1 MRGLDMLFPMILQ
14 GLKTTIG
21 VFLITLIF
29 SLPLSIL
36 VANLRLSNNKIVRN
50 ITAGYIYIMRGTPLL
65 LQLMFIFF
73 GLPLLSD
80 FLKLDRLT
88 SIFIAFILNYAAY
101 FAEIF
106 RSGINAI
113 DLGQYEAAKV
123 LGLPKTFAF
132 RKIIFPQVMRNI
144 MPSISNEV
152 ISLIKDTSLVYILGV
167 SDILKAAKS
176 VSNTYASFTPY
187 IIVGVVYL
195 LLVAIVSRALVKLE
209 NYYGYFR

>member
-80 FLKLDRLT
+80 FLKLDRL
-88 SIFIAFILNYAAY
+88 Y
-101 FAEIF
+101 
-106 RSGINAI
+106 
-113 DLGQYEAAKV
+113 
-123 LGLPKTFAF
+123 
-132 RKIIFPQVMRNI
+132 
-144 MPSISNEV
+144 
-152 ISLIKDTSLVYILGV
+152 
-167 SDILKAAKS
+167 
-176 VSNTYASFTPY
+176 
-187 IIVGVVYL
+187 
-195 LLVAIVSRALVKLE
+195 
-209 NYYGYFR
+209 